1 MFRCMRLCGMG
12 SPMLDTF
19 KSLPEDPAELRAVS
33 KLMVQHIQSQA
44 YQIEKLKAELHGHR
58 KVRFGTSSETC
69 DQLNFDLQEELAI
82 DAAAQDQ
89 AAQDGD
95 DGDSASE
102 TKTSPK
108 RSHNRAPLPDHL
120 DREDT
125 LLSPGETCGDCGGTL
140 RQLGEDVTEE
150 LDYVP
155 GHFVV
160 RRILRP
166 RMVCNG
172 CEAFAQADLPSR
184 PITRGRGGPGL
195 LAHVLVSKYCDH
207 LPLYRQSEIYAREN
221 VDLQR
226 STLTDWVGRST
237 RLLTPLADHIGALVR
252 AGPALFADDTPLKLQ
267 NKGKTG
273 KTQTARLWC
282 YVRDE
287 RPWAG
292 ETPPCAWYQ
301 FSTDRK
307 GDHPVSHLAGYQ
319 GCVHADGFAGFN
331 GLFGPDAASEQA
343 CMAHVRRK
351 FFEIYER
358 EGSVI
363 AGEAIKRIAKLY
375 AVEKAARGKP
385 AEERAAM
392 RQHKAKP
399 IFEALETWLAEQ
411 LPKISGK
418 SKLAEAIRYA
428 QGRMAKGRCYLSDGR
443 FEIDNN
449 ICENKIRPV
458 ALGRKNYLF
467 VGSQGGGKAAAVAYT
482 LVETARM
489 NQVNPQAWL
498 SWVLERLQD
507 HNSKRIEDLMPWNFQ
522 KK

>member
-1 MFRCMRLCGMG
+1 MIGRAGILSGM
-12 SPMLDTF
+12 SETF
-19 KSLPEDPAELRAVS
+19 KTLPDDPAELRAVS
-33 KLMVQHIQSQA
+33 ELMVQHIQSLT
-44 YQIEKLKAELHGHR
+44 YQNEKLKAELDGHR
-58 KVRFGTSSETC
+58 KARFGSKSETSE
-69 DQLNFDLQEELAI
+69 QLALDLQEDTEI
-82 DAAAQDQ
+82 EAAAQEQ
-89 AAQDGD
+89 AQDDAVDEGA
-95 DGDSASE
+95 ASE
-102 TKTSPK
+102 EEQTQRK
-108 RSHNRAPLPDHL
+108 RTHNRAPLPKHL
-120 DREDT
+120 KREQT
-125 LLSPGETCGDCGGTL
+125 VLSSGETCGDCGGKL

-160 RRILRP
+160 RQIVRP
-166 RMVCNG
+166 RMACNG
-172 CEAFAQADLPSR
+172 CEAFVQADLPSR

-207 LPLYRQSEIYAREN
+207 LPLYRQSEIYAREK
-221 VDLQR
+221 VDLHR

-237 RLLTPLADHIGALVR
+237 SLLTPLADHIGALVR

-267 NKGKTG
+267 TKGKTG

-301 FSTDRK
+301 FSADRK
-307 GDHPVSHLAGYQ
+307 GEHPVSHLTGYE

-331 GLFGPDAASEQA
+331 GLFGPDGAREQA

-351 FFEIYER
+351 FVEVYER
-358 EGSVI
+358 EGSTI
-363 AGEAIKRIAKLY
+363 AGEAIKQIAKLY
-375 AVEKAARGKP
+375 AVEKTIKGKP
-385 AEERAAM
+385 AEERAGV
-392 RQHKAKP
+392 REEKAKP
-399 IFEALETWLAEQ
+399 IFEALEAWLAEQ

-428 QGRMAKGRCYLSDGR
+428 LGRMPKARAYLTDGHL
-443 FEIDNN
+443 EPDNN

-458 ALGRKNYLF
+458 AVGRKNYLF

-482 LVETARM
+482 LIETARM
-489 NQVNPQAWL
+489 NGVNPEAWL
-498 SWVLERLQD
+498 TWVLERLQD
-507 HNSKRIEDLMPWNFQ
+507 HKITRIDDLMPWNFKPQ
-522 KK
+522 